1 MIYFFDNNFSPKH
14 AEILKLLGV
23 QAKTLR
29 DEFGASIPDVDYL
42 NRLRGTGWVL
52 VTADRHILR
61 RRFEREA
68 LRASGVTALFFEPFW
83 LKLDIWAQVSWLT
96 KRWPEIDQFVAGRV
110 PGALIRVSQRG
121 RLDMLNI

>member
-14 AEILKLLGV
+14 AEILTLLGV
-23 QAKTLR
+23 QTKTLR
-29 DEFGASIPDVDYL
+29 DEFGASVHDVDFL

-52 VTADRHILR
+52 VTADHHILGR
-61 RRFEREA
+61 RSEREA

-96 KRWPEIDQFVAGRV
+96 KQWPEIDRFVAGCAS
-110 PGALIRVSQRG
+110 GTLIRVSQRR
-121 RLDMLNI
+121 RLVLINI